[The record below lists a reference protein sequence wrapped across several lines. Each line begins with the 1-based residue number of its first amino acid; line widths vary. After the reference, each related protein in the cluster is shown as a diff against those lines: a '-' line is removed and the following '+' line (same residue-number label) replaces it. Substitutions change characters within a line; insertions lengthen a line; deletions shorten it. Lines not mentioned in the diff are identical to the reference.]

1 MLINKRSP
9 GRAEVVDFKV
19 CYVYLRHCDIKEGHV
34 GYMATATVPVVVW
47 SHDKKDLMSCS
58 VSVDTTFQDVITS
71 LGLHNIQ
78 SALVGH
84 TNLPFKLMAGDFAPT
99 DDYDPEDVPTWGADT
114 FTGKVVDIVFWM
126 EYVGDGP
133 IAEGKRVLGRKEEIQ
148 AILAEVLAGH
158 EIHLFMYDHR
168 QDCCFTKSPAGAFT
182 ERDPATTTEASSLW
196 LRLEKKFI
204 EEYDGQRG
212 TFDGWAHTHPGF
224 SHAATNEKSAD
235 LLQMR
240 ALVEAL

>member
-1 MLINKRSP
+1 
-9 GRAEVVDFKV
+9 
-19 CYVYLRHCDIKEGHV
+19 
-34 GYMATATVPVVVW
+34 MAAATVPVVVW
-47 SHDKKDLMSCS
+47 SHDKKDTMSCT
-58 VSVDTTFQDVITS
+58 VSVDTTFQDVIMS

-78 SALVGH
+78 SALVGRGDM
-84 TNLPFKLMAGDFAPT
+84 PFKLMAGDFAPD

-114 FTGKVVDIVFWM
+114 FKGKVVDIVFWM
-126 EYVGDGP
+126 EYVGDGT
-133 IAEGKRVLGRKEEIQ
+133 IAEGKAVLGRKEEIQ

-168 QDCCFTKSPAGAFT
+168 QDCCFTESPAGAFT

-196 LRLEKKFI
+196 LQEEKRFI
-204 EEYDGQRG
+204 EADDRQRES
-212 TFDGWAHTHPGF
+212 FDGWAHTHPGF
-224 SHAATNEKSAD
+224 SHAEANEKSAD